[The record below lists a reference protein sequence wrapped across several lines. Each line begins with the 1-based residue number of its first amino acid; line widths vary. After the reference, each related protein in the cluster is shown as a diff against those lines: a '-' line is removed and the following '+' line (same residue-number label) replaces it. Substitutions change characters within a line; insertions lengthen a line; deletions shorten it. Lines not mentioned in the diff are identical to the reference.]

1 MQIFGS
7 NARLYI
13 KWGVLYKGSWKLF
26 LSFLFCIF
34 VFSYVESDRDWEHAP
49 QSDWGSP
56 GSVQPQWT
64 WSQQALGVWRR
75 GMFLFPST
83 CVWKEMLCFS
93 HHWLTELFVSCQIKR
108 PYFHVKALEKTQLN
122 NWKEYLDFEIEN
134 GTPERV
140 VVLFERCLIACAL
153 YEEFWIKVAWSRTSR
168 RIAAASLHFPIND
181 FTSTVKRPSLSLRV
195 TLICDCICCI
205 RGWPACHTRFDC
217 SICQLLRCIFFVS
230 HYLTETYLIGSMK
243 VLMGLHRKFLRTILS
258 MKQFTVCI
266 R

>member
-1 MQIFGS
+1 M
-7 NARLYI
+7 N
-13 KWGVLYKGSWKLF
+13 
-26 LSFLFCIF
+26 
-34 VFSYVESDRDWEHAP
+34 SY
-49 QSDWGSP
+49 
-56 GSVQPQWT
+56 
-64 WSQQALGVWRR
+64 L
-75 GMFLFPST
+75 L
-83 CVWKEMLCFS
+83 
-93 HHWLTELFVSCQIKR
+93 QIKR

-153 YEEFWIKVAWSRTSR
+153 YEEFWTKVMWPLTSL
-168 RIAAASLHFPIND
+168 SLLLPPC
-181 FTSTVKRPSLSLRV
+181 TSPHQRWYHIDTVNRPALSLRV

-243 VLMGLHRKFLRTILS
+243 VLMGLHRKFLKTILS
-258 MKQFTVCI
+258 MKKFTVSVNWKFRFKRVFCLSLSPLFFPFSFCSFLCPLLHFFQLPFSFSLWSMQNI
-266 R
+266 